1 MPKDQKTEDEAED
14 DDDETPKSPAPK
26 SPQPAPTDK
35 GNQQPKSGMMLT
47 CIYISNIFVTV

>member
-1 MPKDQKTEDEAED
+1 MPKDQKTEGEAED

-26 SPQPAPTDK
+26 LPQPAPTDE

-47 CIYISNIFVTV
+47 CIYISQIFL